1 MASKKQKISQAL
13 SATYQD
19 IKKNRLNQLTREV
32 IYGPQKRTV
41 TIMGERTNISDLRF
55 KLANSLENTHSN
67 KNAYANTD
75 FDMMIA
81 SSIETLNSETNSEQE
96 YFRWLDDCS
105 EIIKDMNDGFV
116 TKDDLDSRNNF
127 LEMSH
132 QREADLMLCLE
143 LYAGSSHP
151 KAAEK
156 AARLRYKLQKLREMR
171 QVIEAQTKN
180 EADVKIS
187 KQEYEMALP
196 YYKLF
201 KSLARLPYGED
212 LPAERR
218 ALGINHETDFDLSP
232 SYDYYAALVNESLDE
247 EDAEATFESR
257 HQEISDKLK
266 DLAGRRQTFK
276 LSYVILENKK
286 AQLQN
291 N

>member
-1 MASKKQKISQAL
+1 MEEKRQKISQAL
-13 SATYQD
+13 CASFQD

-32 IYGPQKRTV
+32 IYAPQNRNIK
-41 TIMGERTNISDLRF
+41 INEKHLNISDLRYQ
-55 KLANSLENTHSN
+55 LADTLENMQGSKKTTSS
-67 KNAYANTD
+67 TD
-75 FDMMIA
+75 FDMMMA

-105 EIIKDMNDGFV
+105 EIIKNMNDGFV
-116 TKDDLDSRNNF
+116 TKGDLDSRNDF

-132 QREADLMLCLE
+132 QREADLMLCLG

-151 KAAEK
+151 EAATK

-171 QVIEAQTKN
+171 QVIETYTRN
-180 EADVKIS
+180 EADVKIN
-187 KQEYEMALP
+187 KEEYETALP

-201 KSLARLPYGED
+201 KSLERLPYGED
-212 LPAERR
+212 LLAERK
-218 ALGINHETDFDLSP
+218 ALGIDHGTDFDLSP
-232 SYDYYAALVNESLDE
+232 AYDYHAWLLNESLDE
-247 EDAEATFESR
+247 EVAENAFETK